1 MNNSI
6 FNILQGGVKHGYRSD
21 IDGLRAIACLA
32 VVIFHAFPN
41 YLKGGFVGVD
51 IFFVISGFLISSIL
65 YRNLFNTD
73 APGRVNIVDFYIR
86 RVRRIFPALLAV
98 LITTLI
104 LGWFVLL
111 PEEYKLLG
119 KHTLGGATYIN
130 NFMLYKES
138 GDYFNAASN
147 AKPLL
152 HLWSLGVEEQF
163 YLIFPIILWLVYKTN
178 LNFVLCLT
186 VFTVISFALNRN
198 GVNHNHQTVA
208 FYLPWCR
215 FWELSIGAILAY
227 TVNYHKELVEKVK
240 TLITDNVV
248 ADTISKFIF
257 RNSNDDLRRNLINNL
272 ISIAGLVT
280 IIYGIATINND
291 ITFPGTKALIPVFGA
306 LMIIGAGKT
315 AVINKYV
322 LSNRAMVFLGLIS
335 YPLYLW
341 HWPLLSL
348 AYICE
353 GQMPTAL
360 IRAGAVV
367 IAVVLATFT
376 YFVIEPPLR
385 YGTHSKTKAVG
396 LFITLLV
403 VGYFGHI
410 IENKNGFKDRFNN
423 ENYFETDIKEF
434 NSYNDSGYNKC
445 LEKYPEWG
453 QDGREGANEC
463 VIHYNGSKGNI
474 FLVGDSHAAQ
484 IEFGLWRL
492 IKNTNELGIT
502 KFVNNSNTPYFDVLT
517 THWPYYN
524 DLILRRVPIRNK
536 AIFDSFRES
545 KNTIYILDHAPGG
558 GFNENNVV
566 GSGFQDLN
574 GNMIK
579 YSSRYELNKKAAED
593 TFEVYRKYNKKVLF
607 ILTNPRSPISP
618 TSCHGRPFSL
628 TTIKTCKFKREYY
641 DNDPVYY
648 QYNKAIRDAA
658 KNFSNVELFDFSDYM
673 CDTQYCYLEKNGN
686 VLYRP
691 DKFHLNEFGSVWIAP
706 YLYKKI
712 ESMLKSDF
720 RQLY

>member
-1 MNNSI
+1 M
-6 FNILQGGVKHGYRSD
+6 
-21 IDGLRAIACLA
+21 
-32 VVIFHAFPN
+32 
-41 YLKGGFVGVD
+41 
-51 IFFVISGFLISSIL
+51 
-65 YRNLFNTD
+65 
-73 APGRVNIVDFYIR
+73 
-86 RVRRIFPALLAV
+86 
-98 LITTLI
+98 
-104 LGWFVLL
+104 
-111 PEEYKLLG
+111 LLG

-198 GVNHNHQTVA
+198 AVNHNHQTVA

-257 RNSNDDLRRNLINNL
+257 RNSNDDLICNLINNL

-353 GQMPTAL
+353 GQKPTAL

-385 YGTHSKTKAVG
+385 YGTHSKTKAIG
-396 LFITLLV
+396 LFASLFFVGCLGLL
-403 VGYFGHI
+403 I
-410 IENKNGFKDRFNN
+410 NRNIGFPTRFNAFPYEFRTYLIWN
-423 ENYFETDIKEF
+423 KDMFNSSFSHYKDDKLKATVNKLWNKVDNCIKEYPDW
-434 NSYNDSGYNKC
+434 NSSDHRCYMEADRNKVKFV
-445 LEKYPEWG
+445 LM
-453 QDGREGANEC
+453 
-463 VIHYNGSKGNI
+463 
-474 FLVGDSHAAQ
+474 GDSHAGNLVY
-484 IEFGLWRL
+484 GLQKL
-492 IKNTNELGIT
+492 TENTNIGFDSYQWSMTIPLYGFMSQTHRENGWIWVKGSALMYRAYNTEVLNPSIKLFILGHTPIASYGDMSDKLDEDT
-502 KFVNNSNTPYFDVLT
+502 NTRAPIDKYRVGVKRTVDFLT
-517 THWPYYN
+517 THGK
-524 DLILRRVPIRNK
+524 R
-536 AIFDSFRES
+536 
-545 KNTIYILDHAPGG
+545 
-558 GFNENNVV
+558 
-566 GSGFQDLN
+566 
-574 GNMIK
+574 
-579 YSSRYELNKKAAED
+579 
-593 TFEVYRKYNKKVLF
+593 VLF
-607 ILTNPRSPISP
+607 VLDNPPLP
-618 TSCHGRPFSL
+618 FDPNSCMKRPFSL
-628 TTIKTCKFKREYY
+628 TNRSCSFSKDIYDKNVAYSAYNQAVKEIAATNNMVDYVDLASLLCDSKKCHGIM
-641 DNDPVYY
+641 DNDILYADSGHTNLRGSEVFGEFVFKKVKEIL
-648 QYNKAIRDAA
+648 NK
-658 KNFSNVELFDFSDYM
+658 
-673 CDTQYCYLEKNGN
+673 
-686 VLYRP
+686 
-691 DKFHLNEFGSVWIAP
+691 
-706 YLYKKI
+706 
-712 ESMLKSDF
+712 
-720 RQLY
+720 

>member
-1 MNNSI
+1 MNSI
-6 FNILQGGVKHGYRSD
+6 FNILSGGVKHGYRSD

-41 YLKGGFVGVD
+41 HLKGGFVGVD

-65 YRNLFNTD
+65 YRNLFNSD

-119 KHTLGGATYIN
+119 KHTFGGATYIN

-186 VFTVISFALNRN
+186 VFTVVSFALNRN
-198 GVNHNHQTVA
+198 GVNHNQQTSA

-227 TVNYHKELVEKVK
+227 IVNYHKDLVEKTK

-248 ADTISKFIF
+248 ADIISKFIF
-257 RNSNDDLRRNLINNL
+257 RNSNDDLRHNLVNNL
-272 ISIAGLVT
+272 ISIVGLVT

-315 AVINKYV
+315 AVINKYI
-322 LSNRAMVFLGLIS
+322 LSNRVMVFLGLIS

-353 GQMPTAL
+353 GQMPVAW
-360 IRAGAVV
+360 IRGLAVV
-367 IAVVLATFT
+367 IAIVLATLT

-385 YGTHSKTKAVG
+385 YGSHSKTKAVG

-403 VGYFGHI
+403 VGGLGLLI
-410 IENKNGFKDRFNN
+410 NRNNGFPTRFNAFP
-423 ENYFETDIKEF
+423 YEF
-434 NSYNDSGYNKC
+434 HTFRLWDKKAVLSAFSHYNDKIVNTTLNDLWIKVDNC
-445 LEKYPEWG
+445 LKDFPEWLTA
-453 QDGREGANEC
+453 DHRCYMESDRNK
-463 VIHYNGSKGNI
+463 VKFVLI
-474 FLVGDSHAAQ
+474 GDSHAGNLVY
-484 IEFGLWRL
+484 GLQKL
-492 IKNTNELGIT
+492 TQNTNVGFDSYQWSRAIPLYGFMSFTHHEHGQYNEKGSDLLF
-502 KFVNNSNTPYFDVLT
+502 KAYNYEVNNQNIKLFVLA
-517 THWPYYN
+517 HQ
-524 DLILRRVPIRNK
+524 PIASYWDMTDKLDYSTN
-536 AIFDSFRES
+536 S
-545 KNTIYILDHAPGG
+545 KSPLD
-558 GFNENNVV
+558 
-566 GSGFQDLN
+566 
-574 GNMIK
+574 K
-579 YSSRYELNKKAAED
+579 YRIGMKRTVDFLTSHG
-593 TFEVYRKYNKKVLF
+593 KKVLF
-607 ILTNPRSPISP
+607 VLDNPLLPFEPNSCMKRPISLTNHNCSFNRDI
-618 TSCHGRPFSL
+618 
-628 TTIKTCKFKREYY
+628 Y
-641 DNDPVYY
+641 DKNEAYKA
-648 QYNKAIRDAA
+648 YNQAVKEIAST
-658 KNFSNVELFDFSDYM
+658 NSNVQYIDLSNLL
-673 CDTQYCYLEKNGN
+673 CDDKNCHAIMN
-686 VLYRP
+686 NDILYADSGHTNLRGS
-691 DKFHLNEFGSVWIAP
+691 EVFGEYV
-706 YLYKKI
+706 YKKI
-712 ESMLKSDF
+712 KEMLDK
-720 RQLY
+720 

>member
-1 MNNSI
+1 
-6 FNILQGGVKHGYRSD
+6 
-21 IDGLRAIACLA
+21 
-32 VVIFHAFPN
+32 
-41 YLKGGFVGVD
+41 
-51 IFFVISGFLISSIL
+51 
-65 YRNLFNTD
+65 
-73 APGRVNIVDFYIR
+73 
-86 RVRRIFPALLAV
+86 
-98 LITTLI
+98 
-104 LGWFVLL
+104 
-111 PEEYKLLG
+111 
-119 KHTLGGATYIN
+119 
-130 NFMLYKES
+130 MLYKES

-198 GVNHNHQTVA
+198 AVNHNHQTVA

-257 RNSNDDLRRNLINNL
+257 RNSNDDLICNLINNL

-353 GQMPTAL
+353 GQKPTAL

-385 YGTHSKTKAVG
+385 YGTHSKTKAIG
-396 LFITLLV
+396 LFASLFFVGCLGLL
-403 VGYFGHI
+403 I
-410 IENKNGFKDRFNN
+410 NRNIGFPTRFNAFPYEFRTYLIWN
-423 ENYFETDIKEF
+423 KDMFNSSFSHYKDDKLKATVNKLWNKVDNCIKEYPDW
-434 NSYNDSGYNKC
+434 NSSDHRCYMEADRNKVKFV
-445 LEKYPEWG
+445 LM
-453 QDGREGANEC
+453 
-463 VIHYNGSKGNI
+463 
-474 FLVGDSHAAQ
+474 GDSHAGNLVY
-484 IEFGLWRL
+484 GLQKL
-492 IKNTNELGIT
+492 TENTNIGFDSYQWSMTIPLYGFMSQTHRENGWIWVKGSDLMYRAYNTEVLNPSIKLFILGHTPIASYGDMSDKLDEDT
-502 KFVNNSNTPYFDVLT
+502 NTRAPIDKYRVGVKRTVDFLT
-517 THWPYYN
+517 THGK
-524 DLILRRVPIRNK
+524 R
-536 AIFDSFRES
+536 
-545 KNTIYILDHAPGG
+545 
-558 GFNENNVV
+558 
-566 GSGFQDLN
+566 
-574 GNMIK
+574 
-579 YSSRYELNKKAAED
+579 
-593 TFEVYRKYNKKVLF
+593 VLF
-607 ILTNPRSPISP
+607 VLDNPPLP
-618 TSCHGRPFSL
+618 FDPNSCMKRPFSL
-628 TTIKTCKFKREYY
+628 TNRSCSFSKDIYDKNVAYSAYNQAVKEIAATNNMVDYVDLASLLCDSKKCHGIM
-641 DNDPVYY
+641 DNDILYADSGHTNLRGSEVFGEFVFKKVKEIL
-648 QYNKAIRDAA
+648 NK
-658 KNFSNVELFDFSDYM
+658 
-673 CDTQYCYLEKNGN
+673 
-686 VLYRP
+686 
-691 DKFHLNEFGSVWIAP
+691 
-706 YLYKKI
+706 
-712 ESMLKSDF
+712 
-720 RQLY
+720 

>member
-1 MNNSI
+1 
-6 FNILQGGVKHGYRSD
+6 
-21 IDGLRAIACLA
+21 
-32 VVIFHAFPN
+32 
-41 YLKGGFVGVD
+41 
-51 IFFVISGFLISSIL
+51 
-65 YRNLFNTD
+65 
-73 APGRVNIVDFYIR
+73 
-86 RVRRIFPALLAV
+86 
-98 LITTLI
+98 
-104 LGWFVLL
+104 
-111 PEEYKLLG
+111 
-119 KHTLGGATYIN
+119 
-130 NFMLYKES
+130 MLYKES

-385 YGTHSKTKAVG
+385 YGTHSKTKAIG
-396 LFITLLV
+396 LFASLFFVGCLGLL
-403 VGYFGHI
+403 I
-410 IENKNGFKDRFNN
+410 NRNIGFPTRFNAFPYEFRTYLIWN
-423 ENYFETDIKEF
+423 KDMFNSSFSYYKDDKLKATVNKLWNKVDNCIKEYPDW
-434 NSYNDSGYNKC
+434 NSSDHRCYMEADRNKVKFV
-445 LEKYPEWG
+445 LM
-453 QDGREGANEC
+453 
-463 VIHYNGSKGNI
+463 
-474 FLVGDSHAAQ
+474 GDSHAGNLVY
-484 IEFGLWRL
+484 GLQKL
-492 IKNTNELGIT
+492 TENTNIGFDSYQWSMTIPLYGFMSQTHRENGWIWVKGSDLMYRAYNTEVLNPSIKLFILGHTPIASYGDMSDKLDEDT
-502 KFVNNSNTPYFDVLT
+502 NTRAPIDKYRVGVKRTVDFLT
-517 THWPYYN
+517 THGK
-524 DLILRRVPIRNK
+524 R
-536 AIFDSFRES
+536 
-545 KNTIYILDHAPGG
+545 
-558 GFNENNVV
+558 
-566 GSGFQDLN
+566 
-574 GNMIK
+574 
-579 YSSRYELNKKAAED
+579 
-593 TFEVYRKYNKKVLF
+593 VLF
-607 ILTNPRSPISP
+607 VLDNPPLP
-618 TSCHGRPFSL
+618 FDPNSCMKRPFSL
-628 TTIKTCKFKREYY
+628 TNRSCSFSKDIYDKNVAYSAYNQAVKEIAATNNMVDYVDLASLLCDSKKCHGIM
-641 DNDPVYY
+641 DNDILYADSGHTNLRGSEVFGEFVFKKVKEIL
-648 QYNKAIRDAA
+648 NK
-658 KNFSNVELFDFSDYM
+658 
-673 CDTQYCYLEKNGN
+673 
-686 VLYRP
+686 
-691 DKFHLNEFGSVWIAP
+691 
-706 YLYKKI
+706 
-712 ESMLKSDF
+712 
-720 RQLY
+720 